1 MLSVNPRLTTEFAH
15 AQNLITAATFP
26 FLGVSVSPSH
36 FLETLQIVHL
46 MLKFVMLH

>member
-1 MLSVNPRLTTEFAH
+1 MLSVNRLTTEFAH
-15 AQNLITAATFP
+15 AQNLIIAATFP

-36 FLETLQIVHL
+36 FLETLQIVL